1 VDGRA
6 PHVPVLAD
14 AAVGYLV
21 PDTGTGGGPD
31 GGVVVD
37 ATVGAGGHAERLL
50 QATGPSGRL
59 LGIDRDDAALA
70 IARERLARFG
80 DRVRLAHANFDELED
95 IVRAEGWDPV
105 AGVLYDLGVSSMHFD
120 SPERGFSYQHDA
132 PLDMRMDRSQA
143 LTAADVVNTY
153 EHGDLA
159 RIIRTYGEERWA
171 SRIAQFIVRARRRR
185 PLSTTFELVELIR
198 NAVPSAARRVG
209 PHPARRTFQ
218 ALRIEVNGELDAL
231 GSSLPQAVAMLGVGG
246 RLVAI
251 SYHSLEDR
259 IVKRFMVAESRAEV
273 PRLRL
278 LTRRPEMAGEAE
290 VAVNPRASAAKLRAA
305 ERLAAP
311 PGGWTPPE
319 GSAA

>member
-1 VDGRA
+1 MDGRA
-6 PHVPVLAD
+6 SHVPVLRD
-14 AAVGYLV
+14 QAVGYLV
-21 PDTGTGGGPD
+21 PEPGRD

-50 QATGPSGRL
+50 DAMGPGGKL
-59 LGIDRDDAALA
+59 LGIDRDASALE

-80 DRVRLAHANFDELED
+80 DRVRLEHGNFYDLED
-95 IVRAEGWDPV
+95 IVSSTGWDPV
-105 AGVLYDLGVSSMHFD
+105 VGVFYDLGVSSMHFD
-120 SPERGFSYQHDA
+120 DPERGFSYKHDA
-132 PLDMRMDRSQA
+132 PLDMRMDRSQQ

-153 EHGDLA
+153 SHPDLA
-159 RIIRTYGEERWA
+159 RVIRTYGEERWA
-171 SRIAQFIVRARRRR
+171 SRIAQFILRARRRG
-185 PLSTTFELVELIR
+185 PLSTTLELVELIR
-198 NAVPSAARRVG
+198 DAVPSAARRVG

-231 GSSLPQAVAMLGVGG
+231 GSSLPQAVAMLGTGG

-278 LTRRPEMAGEAE
+278 LTRSPVTPGTEE
-290 VAVNPRASAAKLRAA
+290 VIVNMRAKAAKLRAA
-305 ERLAAP
+305 ERLASEP
-311 PGGWTPPE
+311 EGWTPPE